1 MSFIPEFYPR
11 ITGNEMVG
19 MGLEIGTFPDDLPR
33 DPSKHYKKEW
43 MSWNYFLGINLRL
56 SGQSS

>member
-1 MSFIPEFYPR
+1 
-11 ITGNEMVG
+11 MVG